1 MVKLNYE
8 QVCSSS
14 QHDHQFDL
22 SLPQCNCPAVRSK
35 LDEVRRRTGEMREI
49 IVAPLE
55 TNVNDIIPLPRII
68 EVQEAKKTDLDRRI
82 ELRGHMNDD
91 IAVISSSNDNVI
103 LSERNNQTINF
114 NSGKIRISCIIS

>member
-1 MVKLNYE
+1 
-8 QVCSSS
+8 
-14 QHDHQFDL
+14 
-22 SLPQCNCPAVRSK
+22 
-35 LDEVRRRTGEMREI
+35 MREI

-55 TNVNDIIPLPRII
+55 TKVNDIIPLPRII

-91 IAVISSSNDNVI
+91 IAVISSSNDTVI

>member
-1 MVKLNYE
+1 
-8 QVCSSS
+8 
-14 QHDHQFDL
+14 
-22 SLPQCNCPAVRSK
+22 
-35 LDEVRRRTGEMREI
+35 MREI

-82 ELRGHMNDD
+82 ELRGNMNND
-91 IAVISSSNDNVI
+91 IAVISSSNDTVI